1 MKVHSL
7 ASRRK
12 ADCTPALATYETRQ
26 HHESGQLLVF
36 PQSGITRI
44 PEDLRQAAECLARS
58 AFHDMQRRGIPTT
71 LGDCYRRSV
80 DAVRDLITTVPTS
93 AREAALSAYRD
104 LMMVRPGGIES

>member
-12 ADCTPALATYETRQ
+12 PGCTPAFASNEAGQQTV
-26 HHESGQLLVF
+26 GQLLEF
-36 PQSGITRI
+36 PQSGFTRF

-80 DAVRDLITTVPTS
+80 DAIRDLTTTVPTS
-93 AREAALSAYRD
+93 GREAALSAYRD
-104 LMMVRPGGIES
+104 LMMIRMGGIES

>member
-1 MKVHSL
+1 MNVHSL

-12 ADCTPALATYETRQ
+12 ADCTPAIASCEAGQ
-26 HHESGQLLVF
+26 HQAGLLLVF
-36 PQSGITRI
+36 PPSGFTRI

-80 DAVRDLITTVPTS
+80 DAVRDLTTTVPTS
-93 AREAALSAYRD
+93 GREAALSAYRD
-104 LMMVRPGGIES
+104 LMMIRMGGIES

>member
-1 MKVHSL
+1 MNVHSL

-12 ADCTPALATYETRQ
+12 ADCTSALASCEAVQ
-26 HHESGQLLVF
+26 HQGGQLLVF
-36 PQSGITRI
+36 PQSRITRI

-80 DAVRDLITTVPTS
+80 AAVRDLTTTVPTS
-93 AREAALSAYRD
+93 GCEAAPVSYTHLTLPTKRI
-104 LMMVRPGGIES
+104 V